1 MKKKLFKAIDFTND
15 EFDWTPPVELPTIV
29 IDAVTEAQE
38 LLDPPLSQLKSMLL
52 ELPVTLNVP
61 V

>member
-29 IDAVTEAQE
+29 
-38 LLDPPLSQLKSMLL
+38 KSISS
-52 ELPVTLNVP
+52 
-61 V
+61 